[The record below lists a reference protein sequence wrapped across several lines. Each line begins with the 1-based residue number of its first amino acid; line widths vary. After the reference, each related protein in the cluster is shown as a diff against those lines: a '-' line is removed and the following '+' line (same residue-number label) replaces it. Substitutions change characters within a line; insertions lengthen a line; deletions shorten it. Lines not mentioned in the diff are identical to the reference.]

1 MKSRKAI
8 SSMLGTIMVISIT
21 LVLGGLLYAYSTGMF
36 GNLTHQVDVSSSITL
51 IVNPTSGNG
60 YLDYSF
66 TNDGNIQVTLS
77 KVIIQGGSAYNSSIP
92 LSGGITLNPGQS
104 VQGSIPLTGTYSAGS
119 YYTVTIE
126 GTTSSGQ
133 PFSETENVPATVE

>member
-77 KVIIQGGSAYNSSIP
+77 KVISKVIIQGGSAYNSSI
-92 LSGGITLNPGQS
+92 GITLNPGQS